1 MDNFLTSSKKASLK
15 MTEKKQPPNLGAL
28 KKFEPY
34 FVYQGSTA
42 DEKGKTLTMKC
53 TIPGCTH
60 NKGKGILSA
69 SAESG
74 SNLLKHLRSSHKPD
88 S

>member
-15 MTEKKQPPNLGAL
+15 MAEKATPNLGAL

-53 TIPGCTH
+53 TIPGCTN
-60 NKGKGILSA
+60 NKRHIISLC
-69 SAESG
+69 
-74 SNLLKHLRSSHKPD
+74 
-88 S
+88 